1 MTTAASISTT
11 NWVVTISALLI
22 IIGLDFA
29 WAVSRRNKDT
39 SLKEATAWSLF
50 YVSLAVA
57 FGLNL
62 SQWLGAQE
70 QKEFFAGWLTEY
82 SLSFDNLFVFVLILT
97 RLKIDKQKQP
107 LALLIGIL
115 IALVLRVIAISLGK
129 AAIEQ
134 FEWVFFIFGAFLI
147 YTAYHQAFRSESDDE
162 ESESKLIVWLRKRIH
177 VSDNFDGAKVRT
189 LVNGKKVFTPMIVVF
204 AAIAMTDVMFAF
216 DSIPAIFGITTDP
229 FIVFTANV
237 FALMGLRQLYF
248 LLGGLLDKLEY
259 LKYGIAFILAFIG
272 VKLVAHAMHV
282 NELPFI
288 NGGKAIEWAPE
299 ISTNTSLAVI
309 VSAIVVAAI
318 ASAVKIKVSAKSQEK

>member
-1 MTTAASISTT
+1 MTTAATISTT

-50 YVSLAVA
+50 YISLAVA

-62 SQWLGAQE
+62 SQWLGAEE

-97 RLKIDKQKQP
+97 RLKIDKQKQQ

-147 YTAYHQAFRSESDDE
+147 YTAVTLFMENSHGEEEEE
-162 ESESKLIVWLRKRIH
+162 ESKIILWLRKK
-177 VSDNFDGAKVRT
+177 GLKP
-189 LVNGKKVFTPMIVVF
+189 FT
-204 AAIAMTDVMFAF
+204 IALLALGMTDLLFAL
-216 DSIPAIFGITTDP
+216 DSIPAIFGLTQNVY
-229 FIVFTANV
+229 IVITANI

-248 LLGGLLDKLEY
+248 LIGGLMTRLIYIGKGLS
-259 LKYGIAFILAFIG
+259 AILAFIG
-272 VKLVAHAMHV
+272 VKLVFHAFHAV
-282 NELPFI
+282 
-288 NGGKAIEWAPE
+288 GVHE
-299 ISTNTSLAVI
+299 IAGWHIPDITISQSLSVI
-309 VSAIVVAAI
+309 VLCLLVATV
-318 ASAVKIKVSAKSQEK
+318 ASLLKTRNSEQKA

>member
-1 MTTAASISTT
+1 MKMAESMESVASTGVISTT
-11 NWVVTISALLI
+11 NWIITISALVLI
-22 IIGLDFA
+22 IALDFA

-50 YVSLAVA
+50 YISLAVA

-97 RLKIDKQKQP
+97 RLKIDKQKQQ

-115 IALVLRVIAISLGK
+115 IALVLRVIAISVGK

-147 YTAYHQAFRSESDDE
+147 YTAVTLFMENSHGDE
-162 ESESKLIVWLRKRIH
+162 EEEESKIIQWLRNK
-177 VSDNFDGAKVRT
+177 GLKP
-189 LVNGKKVFTPMIVVF
+189 FT
-204 AAIAMTDVMFAF
+204 IALLALGMTDLLFAL
-216 DSIPAIFGITTDP
+216 DSIPAIFGLTQNVY
-229 FIVFTANV
+229 IVITANI

-248 LLGGLLDKLEY
+248 LIGGLMTRLIYIGKGLS
-259 LKYGIAFILAFIG
+259 AILAFIG
-272 VKLVAHAMHV
+272 VKLVFHAFHAV
-282 NELPFI
+282 DIHEIAGVKIPDITITQSLSVI
-288 NGGKAIEWAPE
+288 VACLVVATVASL
-299 ISTNTSLAVI
+299 ISTRNS
-309 VSAIVVAAI
+309 
-318 ASAVKIKVSAKSQEK
+318 VKKEH